1 MNRHRKKPLYL
12 AKGQFVGCDG
22 FFRTKRKVGYNMKY
36 NGNKIEGLEITIT
49 EDMIK
54 DGLKGYD
61 LIIYALIKDLT
72 RDGDAIF
79 SPDAREVAECL
90 NITTKLTMESL
101 RNLVRWGF
109 IDKEVMKAGNKL
121 LAYEYRMPEDET
133 RRKFSRTTVTDVDT
147 HVSVTTEKLV
157 KR

>member
-1 MNRHRKKPLYL
+1 
-12 AKGQFVGCDG
+12 
-22 FFRTKRKVGYNMKY
+22 MKY
-36 NGNKIEGLEITIT
+36 DGEKINGLEITIT

-79 SPDAREVAECL
+79 SPDAREVAKCL
-90 NITTKLTMESL
+90 NIPTRLTMESL
-101 RNLVRWGF
+101 RNLVGRGF

-121 LAYEYRMPEDET
+121 LAYEYRMPKDET
-133 RRKFSRTTVTDVDT
+133 RRKLSRTTVNDVDT
-147 HVSVTTEKLV
+147 LVSVTTEKPA

>member
-1 MNRHRKKPLYL
+1 
-12 AKGQFVGCDG
+12 
-22 FFRTKRKVGYNMKY
+22 MKY
-36 NGNKIEGLEITIT
+36 DGEKIKGLEITIT

-79 SPDAREVAECL
+79 SPDAREVAKCL
-90 NITTKLTMESL
+90 NIPTRLTMESL
-101 RNLVRWGF
+101 RNLVGRGF

-121 LAYEYRMPEDET
+121 LAYEYRMPKDET
-133 RRKFSRTTVTDVDT
+133 RRKLSRTTVNDVDT
-147 HVSVTTEKLV
+147 LVSVTTEKPA